1 MLKKI
6 VIYKKSIVHIGLV
19 ELNLRNQYNEYIGE
33 KVDVFL
39 TFICIIAIQRTV
51 YRMNNKILIVDDEIM
66 LTELLSAHLS
76 NEGYLVYTSNST
88 SDAME
93 KLKNQPDLI
102 LLDINMPDMDG
113 LEYCRAIRNHVS
125 CPILFLTARITE
137 QDKIMGL
144 MTGGDDYITKPFGLN
159 ELTARIAAHLRRE
172 TRIKNTARI
181 AASGKLL
188 VNLDDRTVTYD
199 GTDIAF
205 SKREFDIIELLITHP
220 GQVFDRERIYETI
233 WGLEADGENQV
244 IKEHIRKIRSK
255 LVEVAKNEYIETV
268 WGVGYKWQK

>member
-1 MLKKI
+1 
-6 VIYKKSIVHIGLV
+6 
-19 ELNLRNQYNEYIGE
+19 
-33 KVDVFL
+33 
-39 TFICIIAIQRTV
+39 
-51 YRMNNKILIVDDEIM
+51 MNNKILIVDDEIM
-66 LTELLSAHLS
+66 LTELLSAHLL

-93 KLKNQPDLI
+93 KLKIQPNLI

-113 LEYCRAIRNHVS
+113 LEFCRAIRNHVS

-172 TRIKNTARI
+172 TRIKKTARI

-188 VNLDDRTVTYD
+188 VNLDERTVTYD

-220 GQVFDRERIYETI
+220 GQVFDRERIYESI